1 MYDKGEFVLTGWKTV
16 TGTKSLTL
24 RFSLQQMLYWALYAG
39 PISFAATYLLDKGFP
54 PAQVGVVLACA
65 NFGSCLLQPV
75 LASYADRVR
84 RPVLPGLLMAL
95 ASVSFC
101 GFAAM
106 QMLSPPLP
114 VFAALYLLG
123 VLSFDVM
130 VPLLNSLSVY
140 YSLRNYTINY
150 GIGRG
155 VGSLAFS
162 AAALVVGYVM
172 ELAGADW
179 MPRIELVLLALFI
192 LVTLGYPKVDG
203 ALPAAD
209 DGRKIRKGCPLGVFF
224 PRYKWY
230 NLSLMG
236 VLFLAMFHAM
246 TENYLIEIVR
256 RLGGDSGSV
265 GVALFVATLVE
276 APVLF
281 YFNRIHRR
289 FSSSTLL
296 KISGVMFTLKAV
308 LFMAA
313 DSIPGIYRI
322 EVLQCVT
329 YAFLSP
335 AQVYYA
341 QERVAPEDMVKGQSM
356 ATASYALGCA
366 LGNLAGGQLIGSFGV
381 TAMLTAGAAMAAAGT
396 LVLFLTLG
404 RRDRLPE
411 VS

>member
-1 MYDKGEFVLTGWKTV
+1 M
-16 TGTKSLTL
+16 TGTKNLTL

-39 PISFAATYLLDKGFP
+39 PISFAAAYLLDKGFY

-84 RPVLPGLLMAL
+84 RPVLPGLLTAL
-95 ASVSFC
+95 AALSF
-101 GFAAM
+101 GSFAAM
-106 QMLSPPLP
+106 QLLSPPLP

-162 AAALVVGYVM
+162 AAALTVGYVM

-179 MPRIELVLLALFI
+179 MPRMELALLALFI

-203 ALPAAD
+203 ALPETA
-209 DGRKIRKGCPLGVFF
+209 GKRREEKKGCSLGVFF
-224 PRYKWY
+224 LRYKWY
-230 NLSLMG
+230 NLSLLG

-281 YFNRIHRR
+281 YFSRIHGR

-296 KISGVMFTLKAV
+296 KVSGVMFTLKAL

-313 DSIPGIYRI
+313 GSIPAIYCI
-322 EVLQCVT
+322 EALQFIT
-329 YAFLSP
+329 YALLSP
-335 AQVYYA
+335 VQVYYA

-366 LGNLAGGQLIGSFGV
+366 LGNLAGGQLIDAFGV
-381 TAMLTAGAAMAAAGT
+381 TAMLTAGVGMAAAGT
-396 LVLFLTLG
+396 LILFLTLG
-404 RRDRLPE
+404 RRDRQME
-411 VS
+411 ENK

>member
-1 MYDKGEFVLTGWKTV
+1 MTV
-16 TGTKSLTL
+16 GKNLTL
-24 RFSLQQMLYWALYAG
+24 RFSLQQMVYWALYAG
-39 PISFAATYLLDKGFP
+39 PISFAAAYLLDKGFR
-54 PAQVGVVLACA
+54 PAQVGTVLACA

-84 RPVLPGLLMAL
+84 RPVLPTLLTAL
-95 ASVSFC
+95 AALSFC
-101 GFAAM
+101 SFAAM
-106 QMLSPPLP
+106 QLLSPPLP

-162 AAALVVGYVM
+162 AAALAVGYIM

-179 MPRIELVLLALFI
+179 MPRMELMLLALFI
-192 LVTLGYPKVDG
+192 LVTLGYPRVDG
-203 ALPAAD
+203 VLPNTAEK
-209 DGRKIRKGCPLGVFF
+209 GEEQRKDCSLSVFF
-224 PRYKWY
+224 LRYKWY

-265 GVALFVATLVE
+265 GVALFVATLTE

-281 YFNRIHRR
+281 YFSRIHDR
-289 FSSSTLL
+289 FSSNTLL
-296 KISGVMFTLKAV
+296 KAAGVMFTLKAV
-308 LFMAA
+308 LFMTAG
-313 DSIPGIYRI
+313 SIPEIYGI
-322 EVLQCVT
+322 ETLQLIT
-329 YAFLSP
+329 YALLSP
-335 AQVYYA
+335 VQVYYA

-366 LGNLAGGQLIGSFGV
+366 LGNLSGGQLIDRLGV
-381 TAMLTAGAAMAAAGT
+381 TAMLTAGVGMAA
-396 LVLFLTLG
+396 LFLTLG
-404 RRDRLPE
+404 RRDHLPE
-411 VS
+411 ESL